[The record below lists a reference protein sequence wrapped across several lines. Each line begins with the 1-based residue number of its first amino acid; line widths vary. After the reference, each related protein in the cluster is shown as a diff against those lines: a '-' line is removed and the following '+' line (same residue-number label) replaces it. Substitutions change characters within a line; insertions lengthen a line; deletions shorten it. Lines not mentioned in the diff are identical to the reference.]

1 VKGLETNK
9 LVERHLLCAFGV
21 SGHGRESFACDS
33 LRQLALLLSL
43 IGQHIPLLIYSL
55 RDVCR
60 RRLAMVIDFMLG
72 ALLGLD
78 VVAIFFFFLAL
89 ALDQVTN
96 SNVIEH

>member
-1 VKGLETNK
+1 
-9 LVERHLLCAFGV
+9 
-21 SGHGRESFACDS
+21 
-33 LRQLALLLSL
+33 
-43 IGQHIPLLIYSL
+43 
-55 RDVCR
+55 
-60 RRLAMVIDFMLG
+60 MVIDFMLG